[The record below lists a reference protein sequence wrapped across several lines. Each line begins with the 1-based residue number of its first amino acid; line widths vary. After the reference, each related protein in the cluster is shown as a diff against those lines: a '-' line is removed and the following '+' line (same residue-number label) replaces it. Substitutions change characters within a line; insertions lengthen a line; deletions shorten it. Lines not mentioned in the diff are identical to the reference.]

1 MIGCSFFVV
10 LLCLYDYRD
19 ASCRDYCRF
28 AAMKFSSQRRIPAPS
43 RQVRKLKMNP
53 PLSTSNPKSVKI
65 QPPIKPPATPVS
77 MFASIPMDASRLLSL
92 DATHPASPPMIIHP
106 KNPNAGVIVFLSLYI
121 SIIRRYMVL

>member
-1 MIGCSFFVV
+1 
-10 LLCLYDYRD
+10 
-19 ASCRDYCRF
+19 
-28 AAMKFSSQRRIPAPS
+28 
-43 RQVRKLKMNP
+43 MNP